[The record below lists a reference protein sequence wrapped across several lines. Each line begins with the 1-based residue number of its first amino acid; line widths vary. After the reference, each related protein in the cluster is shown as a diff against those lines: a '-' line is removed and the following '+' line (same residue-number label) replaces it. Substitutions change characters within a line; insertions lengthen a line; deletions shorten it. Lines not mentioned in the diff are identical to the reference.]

1 MKAPSGLWFTLFCF
15 ILLSPQVST
24 RASEDF
30 VSGKWRCHGKGPSGE
45 DVDFV
50 LDLKQSGDSVT
61 GTVTVGDDVVG
72 IDQGSIRANEMELVI
87 STDDN
92 RFVSAVTVEDRKL
105 TATWKDANGKSGTWQ
120 GERVA
125 AEAN

>member
-1 MKAPSGLWFTLFCF
+1 MKAPSGLWVTLFCF

-24 RASEDF
+24 RASEDL

-61 GTVTVGDDVVG
+61 GTVTVGHDVVG

>member
-1 MKAPSGLWFTLFCF
+1 MKAPMALLVNLFFFAMLTLQ
-15 ILLSPQVST
+15 IST
-24 RASEDF
+24 RASEDL
-30 VSGKWRCHGKGPSGE
+30 VSGRWRCHGKGPSGE
-45 DVDFV
+45 DVHFV

-61 GTVTVGDDVVG
+61 GTVTVGEDIVG

-92 RFVSAVTVEDRKL
+92 RFVSAVTVEGRKL

-120 GERVA
+120 GEKA
-125 AEAN
+125 SDEAN